1 MNMKYF
7 FTIALFMLTSLNV
20 FSQQTSSFHESGK
33 IYPVMAVIFIILFGI
48 FFFLIR
54 QDRKLAKL
62 EKELNNK

>member
-1 MNMKYF
+1 MKK
-7 FTIALFMLTSLNV
+7 TLTLTVLLLSV
-20 FSQQTSSFHESGK
+20 IESFSQQAASFHESGK

-62 EKELNNK
+62 EKELKNK

>member
-1 MNMKYF
+1 MKHF
-7 FTIALFMLTSLNV
+7 LTIVVFVLASLNV
-20 FSQQTSSFHESGK
+20 FSQKVESFHENGK

>member
-1 MNMKYF
+1 MKHF
-7 FTIALFMLTSLNV
+7 LTIVVFVLASLNA
-20 FSQQTSSFHESGK
+20 FSQQVESFHENGK

>member
-1 MNMKYF
+1 VL
-7 FTIALFMLTSLNV
+7 ASLNA
-20 FSQQTSSFHESGK
+20 FSQQVESFHENGK